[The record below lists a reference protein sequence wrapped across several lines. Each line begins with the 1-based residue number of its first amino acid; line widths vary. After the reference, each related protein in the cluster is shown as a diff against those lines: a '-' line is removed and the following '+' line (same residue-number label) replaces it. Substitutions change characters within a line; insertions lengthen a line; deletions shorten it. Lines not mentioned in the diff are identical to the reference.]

1 MSEGRK
7 GYYLVKNFG
16 RVVPAPSTTT
26 VLDFM
31 SVNLQKSLIIITME
45 ADELRSVVNTSPG
58 RIVDMSI
65 EPFEA
70 LSMDGLLTVL
80 VENTG
85 SISAAYQVSH
95 VADACAIDCNII
107 ETVVNHNY
115 VYDLALHHM
124 QMHDRSLYGT
134 YVCV

>member
-16 RVVPAPSTTT
+16 RFVPALPTTT
-26 VLDFM
+26 VLDFL
-31 SVNLQKSLIIITME
+31 STNLQKSMVIITME
-45 ADELRSVVNTSPG
+45 ADELKSVVNTAPG

-85 SISAAYQVSH
+85 SISAAYQVSS
-95 VADACAIDCNII
+95 ADCMC
-107 ETVVNHNY
+107 
-115 VYDLALHHM
+115 M
-124 QMHDRSLYGT
+124 
-134 YVCV
+134 